1 MKVLL
6 TDTQQPDT
14 GLEHVMLQAAGI
26 ECAVAQC
33 RSPEDVI
40 QAGQGVD
47 AFVASYAPITEEVFA
62 ALPRLRLVTAL
73 GVGVDH
79 IDIAAARRHGVWVA
93 NVPDANMNEVAT
105 HALAMAL
112 TLTRHVAF
120 FDRSV
125 RAGEWDYAATGPLRR
140 PATLTLGILGLGRIG
155 RQLAALARPSFKA
168 VLGHDPHLSSSCW
181 PEGVAPRDLESLF
194 RESDVLSLHLPYTE
208 ESRNLVDRERL
219 AVMRPGSYLV
229 NVARGGLLDL
239 DGLLHHLDSGHLAGA
254 ALDVLPQEPPPP
266 DHPVLRHP
274 RVVVNPH
281 AAFYSLESEEEARR
295 KAIENV
301 IIWARDGRPPNVVA
315 RGKENRENKRSP

>member
-1 MKVLL
+1 MQVLL
-6 TDTQQPDT
+6 TDTQQSDT
-14 GLEHVMLQAAGI
+14 DLEREMLQAAGMA
-26 ECAVAQC
+26 CAEAQC
-33 RSPEDVI
+33 RTPEEVI
-40 QAGQGVD
+40 EAGQDAD
-47 AFVASYAPITEEVFA
+47 AFVASYAPITEKVFA
-62 ALPRLRLVTAL
+62 TLPRLRLVTAL

-79 IDIAAARRHGVWVA
+79 IDVAAARRQGVWVA

-120 FDRSV
+120 LDRAV
-125 RAGEWDYAATGPLRR
+125 RSGEWDYTATGPLRR
-140 PATLTLGILGLGRIG
+140 PAMLTLGILGLGRIG

-168 VLGHDPHLSSSCW
+168 VLGHDPYLSSSCW
-181 PEGVAPRDLESLF
+181 PEGVEPRDLESLF

-208 ESRNLVDRERL
+208 ENRNLVNHDRL
-219 AVMRPGSYLV
+219 ATMRSGSYLV

-239 DGLLHHLDSGHLAGA
+239 DGLLHHLDSGRLAGA

-274 RVVVNPH
+274 RIVVNPH

-301 IIWARDGRPPNVVA
+301 IIWARDGRPPSVVVQ
-315 RGKENRENKRSP
+315 GKERAKT

>member
-1 MKVLL
+1 MRVLL

-14 GLEHVMLQAAGI
+14 DLEHGMLQAAGI

-40 QAGQGVD
+40 QAGREAD

-79 IDIAAARRHGVWVA
+79 IDIAAACRHGVWVA
-93 NVPDANMNEVAT
+93 NVPDANMNEAAT

-125 RAGEWDYAATGPLRR
+125 RAGQWDYAATGPLRR

-168 VLGHDPHLSSSCW
+168 VLGHDPYLASSRW
-181 PEGVAPRDLESLF
+181 PEGIEPCDLESLF

-239 DGLLHHLDSGHLAGA
+239 DGLLHHLDTGRLAGA

-295 KAIENV
+295 KAVENV
-301 IIWARDGRPPNVVA
+301 IIWARDGRPPNVVV
-315 RGKENRENKRSP
+315 RGKENRKK